1 MKKILPFK
9 ELYAFE
15 NNSFENYI
23 DLIYD
28 DNKVYKRL
36 YIKYNNINN
45 EQMNQLI
52 NVLTIEE
59 NFILDKSYKDRIELI
74 DTKTGNI
81 RYYIWFDGSIEIHRQ
96 DFLGF
101 KNK

>member
-1 MKKILPFK
+1 MKNILPFK

-15 NNSFENYI
+15 NKNFENYI

-28 DNKVYKRL
+28 DNKIYKRL
-36 YIKYNNINN
+36 YIKYKIINK
-45 EQMNQLI
+45 ELINQLI
-52 NVLTIEE
+52 NVLTIEK

-74 DTKTGNI
+74 DTKTGNS

-96 DFLGF
+96 DLIGF
-101 KNK
+101 KNN